1 MSAPND
7 FKYRV
12 IYEQLS
18 RFSGNLSRTTSFDE
32 IRQCLQRHVK
42 HLFGYQLIRFCF
54 YQQDAYIVFSL
65 TPTNVVWQ
73 QGDCSL
79 LYSHERLLKGNSIPV
94 VINDAA
100 LLAQSVELVPFPPT
114 DELVQLWSWNLTF
127 APDSGVIACVF
138 STESQAFQAADVTVL
153 KITLENLYAKLQSI
167 RLIDELNASKKA
179 VDNALLALQEKSNVI
194 SKLVATQEEV
204 IQQRTRALELKNT
217 KLLHLSR
224 QHAHTI
230 REPLT
235 RILSL
240 TYLIGVLP
248 PEEVINDIIP
258 ALVVTSTDLDQS
270 LQQVVQQIDG
280 ALFSSDEWNQKL

>member
-1 MSAPND
+1 MSAIND

-42 HLFGYQLIRFCF
+42 YLFNFQLIRFCF
-54 YQQDAYIVFSL
+54 YQQDEYVVFSL
-65 TPTNVVWQ
+65 TPSEVVWQ
-73 QGDCSL
+73 QGDCAL

-100 LLAQSVELVPFPPT
+100 LLAQSVELVAFPPT
-114 DELVQLWSWNLTF
+114 DEPVQLWSWNLTL
-127 APDSGVIACVF
+127 APESGVIACVF
-138 STESQAFQAADVTVL
+138 ATESQAFLSADVTVL
-153 KITLENLYAKLQSI
+153 KITLENLYAKIQSI
-167 RLIDELNASKKA
+167 RLIDELNSSKKA
-179 VDNALLALQEKSNVI
+179 VDKALLALQDKSNVI
-194 SKLVATQEEV
+194 SELVATQEEV

-230 REPLT
+230 REPLA

-240 TYLIGVLP
+240 AYLIDVLP
-248 PEEVINDIIP
+248 PEEVISDIIP
-258 ALVVTSTDLDQS
+258 ALVATSTDLDQS
-270 LQQVVQQIDG
+270 LQQVVQQID
-280 ALFSSDEWNQKL
+280 ATLFSSDEWTPKL

>member
-1 MSAPND
+1 MSTLND
-7 FKYRV
+7 FKYRI

-42 HLFGYQLIRFCF
+42 YLFSYQLIRFCF
-54 YQQDAYIVFSL
+54 YQQDEYVIFSL
-65 TPTNVVWQ
+65 TPSEVVWQ
-73 QGDCSL
+73 QGDYGL

-100 LLAQSVELVPFPPT
+100 VLAQSIELVRLPST
-114 DELVQLWSWNLTF
+114 SELIQLWSWNLTL
-127 APDSGVIACVF
+127 APESGVIACVF
-138 STESQAFQAADVTVL
+138 STESHSFQAADITVL
-153 KITLENLYAKLQSI
+153 KITLENLYAKIQSI
-167 RLIDELNASKKA
+167 RLIDELNASKRA
-179 VDNALLALQEKSNVI
+179 VDKALLALQEKSNVI
-194 SKLVATQEEV
+194 SELVATQEEV

-230 REPLT
+230 REPLS

-240 TYLIGVLP
+240 AYLIDVLP
-248 PEEVINDIIP
+248 PEEVISEIIP
-258 ALVVTSTDLDQS
+258 ALVATSTDLDQS
-270 LQQVVQQIDG
+270 LQQVVQQIDA
-280 ALFSSDEWNQKL
+280 ALFSSDEWTQKL